1 MMTTFRKQFDIP
13 MNQIT
18 YDLIENNRRDIVNA
32 LRNGDMEVLDKIPK
46 WQIAYDEDL
55 QMATFTSNNPFL
67 LEQTSNYFI
76 ITMYVIGP
84 VLSRYFIDK
93 KTGTFTKRD
102 SDSIFPSQLLD
113 GLLRVYGLSER
124 ELSERDFI
132 SDGLK
137 RYLKELL
144 WERAFDDAWRDD
156 EDDEF

>member
-55 QMATFTSNNPFL
+55 QMATFTSYNPFL

-76 ITMYVIGP
+76 ITMYNIGL

-93 KTGTFTKRD
+93 KTGTFTKHD
-102 SDSIFPSQLLD
+102 SDSIFPSELLN

-144 WERAFDDAWRDD
+144 WEREFEDAWRDD
-156 EDDEF
+156 EDNEF